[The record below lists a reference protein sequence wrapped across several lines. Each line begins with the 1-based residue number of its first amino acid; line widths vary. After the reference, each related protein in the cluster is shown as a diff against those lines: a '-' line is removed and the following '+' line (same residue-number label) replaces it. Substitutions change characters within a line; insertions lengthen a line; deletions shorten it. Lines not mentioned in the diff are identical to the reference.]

1 MKKDIVSIVK
11 NCKDFFNTNTTKDY
25 NFRLAQLKKLQNALN
40 SNEKEL
46 LNALYADLHKTNF
59 EAYFSELAIVKDEL
73 NFAIKHIKKWM
84 RTQRVPTPIA
94 HFKSVSTILYEPFG
108 TVLIMSPWNYPLNLT
123 LAPLIGAIAAGNC
136 SIVKPSNY
144 SPAVSAALDKIISEN
159 FPPEYISVIPGGREE
174 NGALLEQRFDYIFF
188 TGGTEVGK
196 LVMQSAAKYITPVTL
211 ELGGKSP
218 CIVEKS
224 ANLKIAA
231 RRLAFG
237 KYLNA
242 GQTCVAPDYLLIE
255 KEIKE
260 PFIGE
265 LRNVLKEFFPTETYL
280 QMHFPHIVN
289 EKHFT
294 RLMNL
299 IEGEKIITGGNGN
312 KEQKFIEP
320 TILDNINFESKIM
333 QEEIFGP
340 ILPVITFN
348 SLDTIIAQIKM
359 REKPLALYIFT
370 KNKQVEKKILTEIS
384 FGGGCINDTIVHLAT
399 NYLPFGGVGY
409 SGVGKYHG
417 FESFK
422 TFSNTKSILKKSV
435 FPDIGVSYHP
445 YSEEKLNLIKKLM

>member
-73 NFAIKHIKKWM
+73 DFAIKHIKKWM

-159 FPPEYISVIPGGREE
+159 FPPEYISVILGGREE

-260 PFIGE
+260 PFIEE

-340 ILPVITFN
+340 ILPVITFD

-435 FPDIGVSYHP
+435 FPDIGVRYHP
-445 YSEEKLNLIKKLM
+445 YSEKKLNLIKKLM

>member
-1 MKKDIVSIVK
+1 MKKNIVSIVK

-73 NFAIKHIKKWM
+73 DFAIKHIKKWM

-260 PFIGE
+260 PFIEE

-340 ILPVITFN
+340 ILPVITFD

-435 FPDIGVSYHP
+435 FPDIGVRYHP
-445 YSEEKLNLIKKLM
+445 YSEKKLNLIKKLM

>member
-260 PFIGE
+260 PFIEE

-435 FPDIGVSYHP
+435 FPDIGVRYHP
-445 YSEEKLNLIKKLM
+445 YSEKKLNLIKKLM